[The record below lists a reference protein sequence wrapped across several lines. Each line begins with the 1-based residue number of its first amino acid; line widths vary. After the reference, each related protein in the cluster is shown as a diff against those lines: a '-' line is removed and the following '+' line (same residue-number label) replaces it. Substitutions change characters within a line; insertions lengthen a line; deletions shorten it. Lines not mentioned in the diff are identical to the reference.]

1 MTDPSKQIPALRDQA
16 FLFLHSCPDYA
27 VVLDNQWSV
36 IYANPAFQEKFGA
49 AGAGGDFLAYLDL
62 ASANMISG
70 LQLQL
75 FQAPRQVD
83 LKLLTGDSKALLLQ
97 YSFFPLITS
106 DSHETLLAG
115 IGRDR
120 TADMALLSDVIELN
134 LTLEQKQKELS
145 DANSRLEQLALIDQT
160 TELYNRHYFFQV
172 AQHFWEESKRYGF
185 PMVAIMMDIDNFK
198 SVNDTYG
205 HLFGDQV
212 LKQIAFRLRNNTRKS
227 DVLARY
233 GGEELILIASNTDML
248 TGLVLAERL
257 RSTVAAEPFV
267 MGTCSA
273 SITISLG
280 VSGTEL
286 ADFPTFETL
295 LDSSDHA
302 LYGAKHAGKNCVYT
316 YSDLNEVGNPELGTA
331 SGE

>member
-1 MTDPSKQIPALRDQA
+1 MPDPVKQIPAISDQA
-16 FLFLHSCPDYA
+16 FLFLHSCPDCA
-27 VVLDNQWSV
+27 VVLDNHWSI
-36 IYANPAFQEKFGA
+36 IYANPAFQEKFGS
-49 AGAGGDFLAYLDL
+49 GGIGGNFLAFLDM
-62 ASANMISG
+62 ASANLVSG

-75 FQAPRQVD
+75 FQAPRQMD
-83 LKLLTGDSKALLLQ
+83 LKLLTADSRALLFQ
-97 YSFFPLITS
+97 YSFFPLTIS
-106 DSHETLLAG
+106 DSHKTLLAG

-120 TADMALLSDVIELN
+120 TADMALLNDVIELN
-134 LTLEQKQKELS
+134 LTLEQKQRELS
-145 DANSRLEQLALIDQT
+145 EANARLEQLALIDQT
-160 TELYNRHYFFQV
+160 TDMYNRHYFFQV
-172 AQHFWEESKRYGF
+172 AQHFWEESRRYGF
-185 PMVAIMMDIDNFK
+185 PMVAVMMDIDNFK

-273 SITISLG
+273 NITISLG

-286 ADFPTFETL
+286 ADFPTFEAL

-316 YSDLNEVGNPELGTA
+316 YSDLNELRNPELGA
-331 SGE
+331 ANGE